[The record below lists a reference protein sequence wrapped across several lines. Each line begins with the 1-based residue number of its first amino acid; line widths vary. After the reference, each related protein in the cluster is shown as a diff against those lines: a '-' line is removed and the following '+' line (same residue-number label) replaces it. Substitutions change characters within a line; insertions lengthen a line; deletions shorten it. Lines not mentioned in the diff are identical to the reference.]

1 MTFAHPE
8 KLDIRDGV
16 IHYALYQQD
25 GSMQEMTCKDTTHN
39 RQFVAWV
46 KIHDR
51 HTVGEE
57 A

>member
-1 MTFAHPE
+1 MTFVHPE